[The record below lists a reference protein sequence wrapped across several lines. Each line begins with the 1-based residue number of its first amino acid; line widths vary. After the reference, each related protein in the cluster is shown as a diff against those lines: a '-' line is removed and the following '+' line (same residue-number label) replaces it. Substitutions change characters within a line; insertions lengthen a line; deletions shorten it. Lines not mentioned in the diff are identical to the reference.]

1 MSELVIDNVWQSY
14 DEQVVLE
21 GLHLRVCGPEFC
33 AIVGA
38 SGCGK
43 STFLR
48 LLLGQEQPSRGR
60 ILLDGEPLPREPG
73 PDRGVVFQQYSVFPH
88 LTVLENA
95 MFGLELQR
103 RRWDVRIGGRLW
115 GRARG
120 EVREQAEQA
129 LAQVGLSGAR
139 DKYPALLSGGM
150 RQRLSLAQSIVTRPK
165 ILLLDEPFGALDPG
179 VRSDMHELVLQLWEE
194 HRMCVFLVTHD
205 IAEGFKLGT
214 RLLVFDRLRRDPQAP
229 QAFGA
234 TITYDLPLR
243 RLTAEGAAA
252 QRRDRSVAA
261 AG

>member
-179 VRSDMHELVLQLWEE
+179 VRSDMHEL
-194 HRMCVFLVTHD
+194 
-205 IAEGFKLGT
+205 
-214 RLLVFDRLRRDPQAP
+214 
-229 QAFGA
+229 
-234 TITYDLPLR
+234 
-243 RLTAEGAAA
+243 
-252 QRRDRSVAA
+252 
-261 AG
+261 